1 MSLRLTNIDGKEMW
15 EKFLLEY
22 SPSALFQSWVWGEI
36 QKKSGQTVLRL
47 GIYEKDMLIG
57 IMQVF
62 VVRARRGTYLH
73 IRHGP
78 VLKNRTAKIW
88 KELLLILNDIAR
100 QYKAWFIRI
109 SPLLENSPENR
120 QLFSYLNLRPAPIH
134 EVDAERCWV
143 LDITQPE
150 DMLLAGMRKSTRYEI
165 RRGMKMDIPVRLS
178 TDARDLRKFE
188 ALYKKTSERQGFV
201 GHSSIN
207 EEFELFAKE
216 NQAVLIL
223 GYTGKQLISGAI
235 ILFYGGQA
243 IYHHGASIPSKIPVS
258 YTVQWKSIL
267 EAKNRGIKVYNFYGI
282 APVDKPN
289 HPWRGLTLFK
299 KGFGGREINYIHAHD
314 YPVSPWYYLTYFIE
328 TTRTKL
334 RGY

>member
-1 MSLRLTNIDGKEMW
+1 MSLVLNTVQSPLEW
-15 EKFLLEY
+15 ESFLQEV
-22 SPSALFQSWVWGEI
+22 SPQSLFQSWTWGEV
-36 QKKSGQTVLRL
+36 QKKTGQTVLRY
-47 GIYEKDMLIG
+47 GIFEKDILIG

-88 KELLLILNDIAR
+88 KELLVILNDVAR

-150 DMLLAGMRKSTRYEI
+150 EMLLAGMRKSTRYEI
-165 RRGMKMDIPVRLS
+165 RRGMKMDIPVHLS

-201 GHSSIN
+201 GHSSIQ
-207 EEFELFAKE
+207 EEFVLFAKE
-216 NQAVLIL
+216 NQAMLFL
-223 GYTGKQLISGAI
+223 GYVGKQLISGAI
-235 ILFYGGQA
+235 TLFYGGQA
-243 IYHHGASIPSKIPVS
+243 IYHHGASIPSKTPVS
-258 YTVQWKSIL
+258 YAVQWKSIL
-267 EAKNRGIKVYNFYGI
+267 EAKNRGINVYNFYGI
-282 APVDKPN
+282 APEDRPN

-314 YPVSPWYYLTYFIE
+314 YPTSPWYYLTYIIE
-328 TTRTKL
+328 FVRTKL